1 MCASPHR
8 TTPAHMTATQTPPGD
23 AHMLHALFGFTA
35 FPFGFRHYCG
45 TGVCGDCA
53 KKFQRQL
60 QSRLSTSYTSARARD
75 FGQYES
81 QALNVPKNI
90 MAVGRGETAVPVLP
104 RAAKLDGKTTM

>member
-1 MCASPHR
+1 MRSSGLR
-8 TTPAHMTATQTPPGD
+8 LSLSGFGTTVGRVCVEIAQRSSNGNCNQGCPLLTPPLGI
-23 AHMLHALFGFTA
+23 G
-35 FPFGFRHYCG
+35 
-45 TGVCGDCA
+45 
-53 KKFQRQL
+53 
-60 QSRLSTSYTSARARD
+60 ARD

>member
-1 MCASPHR
+1 MWRLRKEVP
-8 TTPAHMTATQTPPGD
+8 TAT
-23 AHMLHALFGFTA
+23 AIKVVHFLHLRSG
-35 FPFGFRHYCG
+35 
-45 TGVCGDCA
+45 
-53 KKFQRQL
+53 
-60 QSRLSTSYTSARARD
+60 SRARD